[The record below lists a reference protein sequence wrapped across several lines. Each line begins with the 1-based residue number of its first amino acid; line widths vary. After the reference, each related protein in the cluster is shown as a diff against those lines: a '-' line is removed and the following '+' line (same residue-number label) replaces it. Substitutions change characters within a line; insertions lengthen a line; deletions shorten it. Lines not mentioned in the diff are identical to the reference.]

1 MDWRRASLAVALGI
15 MSGIFGFTLG
25 MGLSGSWLVAAPGAA
40 LAAAGIGGWFY
51 ARPFIALDPA
61 PWPRGLVAVSVVA
74 TIGALFVYARLAVF
88 MVHPELPAY
97 SLIPNSSFEVEHS
110 CATAYFV
117 AARAAS
123 TSPDIYEDSLYT
135 ARDDDPT
142 KVRKPLRMGLF
153 RVDVFEYPPPFLLLP
168 RALRLMA
175 PDFLPFRNLWFGVS
189 GAFVLAA
196 MIAAAGALGPVVGT
210 RALLLLPL
218 AWLALPMASGMQKGN
233 VHGVVIAASMLAMVL
248 FERRRWAAGGVLLAF
263 ATVSKLYPGLLVLYL
278 LSRRE
283 WRPVAWTAAMGALF
297 VAAAATDLGTG
308 MFAVFAR
315 HVPGLLSGQAFPA
328 FRNPSAVAIN
338 FSIPGLIFKLKLFGV
353 PGMGF
358 EAAKLVGWAWTLI
371 AAAVTVVLAQRAKRP
386 EEKPLV
392 WLAILILATL
402 RSPFLPQAY
411 AAVPALW
418 LLTLAGATFV
428 PTAGA
433 LALVVAGWA
442 ALGVMIPLDW
452 GIDPR
457 QLALYMALPQGAMIA
472 LAVWI
477 ARRSVRPVAAGGD
490 EVIAGYR

>member
-1 MDWRRASLAVALGI
+1 MDVRRACIAAALALAT
-15 MSGIFGFTLG
+15 GIFGYTIG
-25 MGLSGSWLVAAPGAA
+25 MGLSGSLLVSAIVAA
-40 LAAAGIGGWFY
+40 LASGVVGAWFY
-51 ARPFIALDPA
+51 ARPFVSLDPA
-61 PWPRGLVAVSVVA
+61 PWPRSLVLISAIA
-74 TIGALFVYARLAVF
+74 TIGALVLYARIAVF
-88 MVHPELPAY
+88 MVHPELPTY
-97 SLIPNSSFEVEHS
+97 SLVPNSNFEVEHS

-123 TSPDIYEDSLYT
+123 TSPDVYEDSLYT

-142 KVRKPLRMGLF
+142 KVRKPLRIGPF
-153 RVDVFEYPPPFLLLP
+153 RIDVFEYPPPFLLLP
-168 RALRLMA
+168 RALRLLA
-175 PDFLPFRNLWFGVS
+175 PEFMPFRILWFGVS

-196 MIAAAGALGPVVGT
+196 MIAVAGTLGPVVGT

-233 VHGVVIAASMLAMVL
+233 VHAVVIAASMLAMAL

-297 VAAAATDLGTG
+297 VAAAAIDLGTG

-338 FSIPGLIFKLKLFGV
+338 FSIPGLVFKLKLFGV

-358 EAAKLVGWAWTLI
+358 EAAKLVGWAWTLV
-371 AAAVTVVLAQRAKRP
+371 AAAATVTLALRAKRP
-386 EEKPLV
+386 EDKPLV
-392 WLAILILATL
+392 WLAILVLATL
-402 RSPFLPQAY
+402 RSPFLPQSY

-418 LLTLAGATFV
+418 LLTLAGATLV
-428 PTAGA
+428 PGA
-433 LALVVAGWA
+433 RTMALVVAGWA
-442 ALGVMIPLDW
+442 ALGIMIPLDW
-452 GIDPR
+452 GFDPR
-457 QLALYMALPQGAMIA
+457 WLALLIALPQGATIL

-477 ARRSVRPVAAGGD
+477 ARRSLKAEA
-490 EVIAGYR
+490 IA